1 MAPFSAAPPTDSI
14 DRLAPAGRPA
24 GRPVGYQSWRDLAFL
39 HWRVEPDVVR
49 NTLPAGLELDTYD
62 GAAWIGLVPFL
73 MTGVRPAWAPAVPGV
88 STFPETNVRTYVTC
102 TNADGVREPG
112 VLFYSLDAAKWLA
125 VAIARTAWRLPYY
138 RAAMAVTRDG
148 DKTIYES
155 RRLWPGPRGAGG
167 RIEVAAI
174 GPAAAAEPGTLEH
187 FLAER
192 YLLFAPGRGRNGRG
206 RILRGQVHHAP
217 YPLRPARVDRCE
229 DSLVAAAGFAG
240 LSGSGLNAG
249 RPPDHALFSD
259 GVDVEIFPLL

>member
-1 MAPFSAAPPTDSI
+1 MAPPTAAPPTDAI

-24 GRPVGYQSWRDLAFL
+24 GRAVGYQSWRDLTFL
-39 HWRVEPDVVR
+39 HWRVEPEVVR
-49 NTLPAGLELDTYD
+49 DTLPAGLDLETYD

-73 MTGVRPAWAPAVPGV
+73 MTGVRPRWAPAVPGL
-88 STFPETNVRTYVTC
+88 STFPETNVRTYVTR
-102 TNADGVREPG
+102 TNAAGVREPG
-112 VLFYSLDAAKWLA
+112 VYFYSLDAAKSLA

-138 RAAMAVTRDG
+138 RAAMSVTRNG
-148 DKTIYES
+148 DTTNYES

-167 RIEVAAI
+167 RIEVTAT

-192 YLLFAPGRGRNGRG
+192 YLLFTPGVRGQARG

-217 YPLRPARVDRCE
+217 YPLRPVRVDRCE

-240 LSGSGLNAG
+240 LSDS

-259 GVDVEIFPLL
+259 GVDVEIFPLS